1 MAVLHEGKTGPFFND
16 GAPSAGTDCV
26 QTITIGGSTTGGTF
40 RLTYD
45 GHTTAAITW
54 SATTNTL
61 IANVDAALGALNNIG
76 SASNVTT
83 ADVDLSS
90 GNGTFTVTFVAA
102 LGKKVINAMTVTN
115 NLTGGT
121 HTLSCAIT
129 TPGVDATVRGAS
141 KGALVNDTTNGK
153 LYINTGTAAAPTW
166 TVVGAQS

>member
-1 MAVLHEGKTGPFFND
+1 MAVLHEGKTGIFYNA

-26 QTITIGGSTTGGTF
+26 QTLTLANITGGTF
-40 RLTYD
+40 RLTFE

-61 IANVDAALGALNNIG
+61 IANIDAALGALNNIG

-83 ADVDLSS
+83 ADSSLSG
-90 GNGTFTVTFVAA
+90 GNGDLTVTFVAA
-102 LGKKVINAMTVTN
+102 LGKKAVSLLSADVTS
-115 NLTGGT
+115 LTGTGK
-121 HTLSCAIT
+121 AITPVLT
-129 TPGVDATVRGAS
+129 TPGVDATVRGCS
-141 KGALVNDTTNGK
+141 KGAVVNDTTNGK